1 MTNHERYQRAAG
13 LIRPSREMNTKHYVE
28 EKMMK
33 NKKTYRPLATACA
46 SLALVLLLGVGV
58 YASNLGGFRSSVSV
72 WLHGDVTEV
81 SIEQV
86 GEGQYEITY
95 PDGTV
100 RGTGGMAYENGQMR
114 GVTMDEVLEEIR
126 TAVEVE
132 EDEDGKIWLYLRD
145 HKIDIT
151 DQIAENGDWAQ
162 VKVKDGVLA
171 DYITVVWNG
180 DGGYGVSTGHF
191 GFASPEEVRS
201 STGSF

>member
-1 MTNHERYQRAAG
+1 MTNHERYRRAAG

-33 NKKTYRPLATACA
+33 NKRTFRPLATVCA
-46 SLALVLLLGVGV
+46 TLVLVLALGGAYAANVGG
-58 YASNLGGFRSSVSV
+58 LRSSVNV

-114 GVTMDEVLEEIR
+114 GVTMDEVIEEIR
-126 TAVEVE
+126 TAAEVD
-132 EDEDGKIWLYLRD
+132 EDEDGRIWLYLRD

-162 VKVKDGVLA
+162 VKVKDGLLA
-171 DYITVVWNG
+171 DYITVVWYG
-180 DGGYGVSTGHF
+180 DGGCSVSTGHF
-191 GFASPEEVRS
+191 GFYSPDELRQ
-201 STGSF
+201 GSN

>member
-1 MTNHERYQRAAG
+1 
-13 LIRPSREMNTKHYVE
+13 MNTKHYVE

-33 NKKTYRPLATACA
+33 NKRTYRPLATVCA

-58 YASNLGGFRSSVSV
+58 YASNLGGFRSTVSV

-114 GVTMDEVLEEIR
+114 GVTMDEVIEEIR
-126 TAVEVE
+126 TAAEVD
-132 EDEDGKIWLYLRD
+132 EDEDGRIWLYLRD

-162 VKVKDGVLA
+162 VKVKDGLLA
-171 DYITVVWNG
+171 DYITVVWYG
-180 DGGYGVSTGHF
+180 DGGCSVSTGHF
-191 GFASPEEVRS
+191 GFDSPDELRQ
-201 STGSF
+201 GSN

>member
-1 MTNHERYQRAAG
+1 MTNHERYRRAAG

-33 NKKTYRPLATACA
+33 NKRSFRPLATVCA
-46 SLALVLLLGVGV
+46 TLVLVLALGVGA
-58 YASNLGGFRSSVSV
+58 YAANVGGLRSSVNV

-95 PDGTV
+95 PDGSV
-100 RGTGGMAYENGQMR
+100 RSTGGMADENGQMR
-114 GVTMDEVLEEIR
+114 GVTMDEVIEEIR
-126 TAVEVE
+126 TAAEVD
-132 EDEDGKIWLYLRD
+132 EDEDGRIWLYLRD

-162 VKVKDGVLA
+162 VKVKDGLLA
-171 DYITVVWNG
+171 DYITVVWYG
-180 DGGYGVSTGHF
+180 DGGCSVSTGHF
-191 GFASPEEVRS
+191 GFDSPDELRQ
-201 STGSF
+201 GSN

>member
-13 LIRPSREMNTKHYVE
+13 LIRPSREMNTKYYVE

-33 NKKTYRPLATACA
+33 NKRSFRPLATVCA
-46 SLALVLLLGVGV
+46 TLVLVLALGVGV
-58 YASNLGGFRSSVSV
+58 YAANVGGFRSSVSV

-95 PDGTV
+95 PDGSV
-100 RGTGGMAYENGQMR
+100 RSTGGMADENGQMR
-114 GVTMDEVLEEIR
+114 GVTMDEVIEEIR

-132 EDEDGKIWLYLRD
+132 EDDDGKIWLYLRD

-162 VKVKDGVLA
+162 VKVKDGLLA
-171 DYITVVWNG
+171 DYITVVWYG
-180 DGGYGVSTGHF
+180 DGGCSVSTGHF
-191 GFASPEEVRS
+191 GFDSPDELRQ
-201 STGSF
+201 GSN